1 MIMYTFGIF
10 IGFAKTLIIVRNR
23 LKIGRMMDKLEE
35 EPFTL
40 NRKRG
45 GDEEEALIKKCIW
58 ITNAQTYIYYGLG
71 SITLTA
77 GFLFTIIK
85 RVSSNDF
92 RDWEFAYGPI
102 TILNITY
109 SPNYEISLCYQ
120 NLSIIWIGYHFVT
133 ADLLVADILVHIS
146 FQFKMLQNS
155 FRRIVSNSLAKQVED
170 KCGPVKICDPTG
182 QPIVQWKYLNQTL
195 KETIR
200 YHMAILDMADE
211 MEELCSGLL
220 LFVFISTLGML
231 CFIIYR
237 ASTLPFTDTQVL
249 RNLFE
254 GMSIALQVLIICFW
268 GQEVANESESVAHSI
283 LESNFAGT
291 DLRFQRALQLAML
304 RSQRATALTAG
315 KFTSIGLPTFA
326 WIMRTSYSAYMVVYN
341 KNTKE
346 E

>member
-58 ITNAQTYIYYGLG
+58 ITNAQ
-71 SITLTA
+71 
-77 GFLFTIIK
+77 
-85 RVSSNDF
+85 
-92 RDWEFAYGPI
+92 
-102 TILNITY
+102 
-109 SPNYEISLCYQ
+109 
-120 NLSIIWIGYHFVT
+120 
-133 ADLLVADILVHIS
+133 
-146 FQFKMLQNS
+146 
-155 FRRIVSNSLAKQVED
+155 ED